1 MNDDVKKFIE
11 EHQTQRSTLDSF
23 FDDILELKKANLSF
37 RLIVEY
43 LKTKGVETSI
53 QNVASYYKRRTE
65 KKEKRATQKK
75 EPTAE
80 EPKGKT
86 ADDLLGK
93 FNEKKGIFDIPSIQ
107 KKGWQD

>member
-65 KKEKRATQKK
+65 KKEKRVPTQKK
-75 EPTAE
+75 EPTE
-80 EPKGKT
+80 EKPKCKTLT

-93 FNEKKGIFDIPSIQ
+93 FNEKKRNV
-107 KKGWQD
+107 